1 MSVWL
6 FYAGPE
12 NYLDARG
19 EAEFAHELVW
29 SAAPQVRIGD
39 TAVLYRRSLGKLT
52 AERLAK
58 DADMPL
64 TLAQALKKSGI
75 GSDLSALWEV
85 ASLDLGP
92 LGPWAASCRVHQIGQ
107 IRPPLTLKELRGNR
121 PLYGAWP
128 DLRWNFQAQGR
139 DALEVPGRAWAILE
153 PLVRARL

>member
-75 GSDLSALWEV
+75 GSDLSALWE
-85 ASLDLGP
+85 
-92 LGPWAASCRVHQIGQ
+92 
-107 IRPPLTLKELRGNR
+107 
-121 PLYGAWP
+121 
-128 DLRWNFQAQGR
+128 GR
-139 DALEVPGRAWAILE
+139 LSTWDP
-153 PLVRARL
+153 